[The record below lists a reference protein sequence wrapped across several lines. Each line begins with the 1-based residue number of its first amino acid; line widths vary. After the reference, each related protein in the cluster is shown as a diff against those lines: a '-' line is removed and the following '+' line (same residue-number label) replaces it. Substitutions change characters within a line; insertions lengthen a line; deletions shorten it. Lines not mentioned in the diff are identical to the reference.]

1 MLSSQRLDVYRC
13 AIQFV
18 AVCYSIAQKSPRGL
32 AALTDQL
39 RRAVISIP
47 LNIAEGNGRSGIAD
61 KARFYSIARGSAME
75 SGAILDVLAAAGV
88 ADSAAAREASEL
100 LVRIVEMLTKMTRVA

>member
-1 MLSSQRLDVYRC
+1 MLSYQRLDVYRC

-18 AVCYSIAQKSPRGL
+18 AVCYSIAQKPPRGL

-47 LNIAEGNGRSGIAD
+47 LNIAEGTGGSGIAD
-61 KARFYSIARGSAME
+61 KARFYSIARGSAMDAWPT
-75 SGAILDVLAAAGV
+75 S
-88 ADSAAAREASEL
+88 
-100 LVRIVEMLTKMTRVA
+100 TR